1 MFLLILSALDPLRNE
16 KTDEL
21 NCAYIVNRNFKTRHK
36 NSTEQNCV
44 MDGLSPNG
52 CSKSYFHWNKFVKR
66 INCFDTDNGYPECE
80 HSNDSC
86 VVSSSEQCNASEAHE
101 ANDPIYKKSISSQD
115 SPFINNKGLAAYAN
129 QSPKNSNPN
138 VCANEESPVK
148 LGKYIYR
155 PRSRKPP
162 VIYHCY
168 VPSHTEPSTPTSVDF
183 DRDKIPFLFPQEF
196 LCASTPKQTAKELVF
211 PAGLDIEFMD
221 E

>member
-1 MFLLILSALDPLRNE
+1 MLILSALDPLQTE

-21 NCAYIVNRNFKTRHK
+21 NYACIVNRNFKTRLK
-36 NSTEQNCV
+36 NSTEQNSV
-44 MDGLSPNG
+44 MDRQNG
-52 CSKSYFHWNKFVKR
+52 CSRSYYHWNKFVKR

-86 VVSSSEQCNASEAHE
+86 VVSSSKQRNASEAHE

-115 SPFINNKGLAAYAN
+115 SPFINNKELATYAN
-129 QSPKNSNPN
+129 QPPKNSNPN

-162 VIYHCY
+162 VIYYCY